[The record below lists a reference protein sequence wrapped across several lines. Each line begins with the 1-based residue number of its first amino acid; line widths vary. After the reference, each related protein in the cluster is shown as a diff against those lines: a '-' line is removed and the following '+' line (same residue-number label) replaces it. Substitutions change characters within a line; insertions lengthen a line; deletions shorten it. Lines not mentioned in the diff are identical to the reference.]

1 MVDLANDAQW
11 NSLALL
17 RVCLYL
23 QSIQQRIRDVPDNNQ
38 RNSLNGKSDMIS
50 SQVVRETKMPYSK
63 EQPHI
68 VTSILLISLP
78 GMKMKCALTSNHHY
92 YDALIKYNMA

>member
-38 RNSLNGKSDMIS
+38 RDSLNGKKWYDFITGGARNKNAIF
-50 SQVVRETKMPYSK
+50 QRAA
-63 EQPHI
+63 PHRNI
-68 VTSILLISLP
+68 NPV
-78 GMKMKCALTSNHHY
+78 
-92 YDALIKYNMA
+92 D